1 MSDLERRLERV
12 EAQLSRILELLER
25 PGSPAAAGTVSSAAA
40 AAEAQL
46 ASVYGQPVLR
56 DQLSDLLIR
65 LQDPEVMES
74 LTRVAV
80 LVPRIEYALQAV
92 AAGPELLEEA
102 LDLARAQLGD
112 GEDMVM
118 VQYRLNAAVRSLKVL
133 AEPRVVEVIGGLA
146 AGLPDVAPFVGAAT
160 QAGQRLATVETPAAL
175 KERLSDALVRLAET
189 ETLDS
194 LLRIAELAPQ
204 IEYAVNFLA
213 AGPALLEDGMADV
226 RSRLRA
232 AGADVSE
239 VDRRLEALLKA
250 LPQLSAPRVVNAASD
265 LAGLLPVLRPL
276 TTALGRATQQLGE
289 VESQEALTERLA
301 ETIVAITEEET
312 LASLT
317 RLAQLAP
324 HLEYAAQFAAAGPGL
339 LEDAMAMVQKWTADN
354 GHDGVRVE
362 DRLNEAAKV
371 LFKIS
376 EPQALRGIGRLAE
389 AVEPSLRDR
398 ETMEALA
405 KILELL
411 PSFSGPLQSLSRAV
425 PDVDVGA
432 VVGLLEA
439 AKRTD
444 VQHAI
449 KGLVELAPQLERPL
463 RALPFQPHTLE
474 VLKTLNE
481 AVESGATQ
489 ERRAG
494 VFSLLGAL
502 RDPEIQRATG
512 FLLYVA
518 HELGSHLGKSNGLSN
533 GTNGHAQLPPAF

>member
-1 MSDLERRLERV
+1 MD
-12 EAQLSRILELLER
+12 
-25 PGSPAAAGTVSSAAA
+25 
-40 AAEAQL
+40 
-46 ASVYGQPVLR
+46 
-56 DQLSDLLIR
+56 
-65 LQDPEVMES
+65 M
-74 LTRVAV
+74 
-80 LVPRIEYALQAV
+80 
-92 AAGPELLEEA
+92 
-102 LDLARAQLGD
+102 ARAQLGD
-112 GEDMVM
+112 GEDTVM
-118 VQYRLNAAVRSLKVL
+118 LQYRLNAAARSLKVL

-146 AGLPDVAPFVGAAT
+146 AGLPDVEPFVGAAT
-160 QAGQRLATVETPAAL
+160 QAGQRLVTVETPTELTA
-175 KERLSDALVRLAET
+175 RLSDALVRLAET

-213 AGPALLEDGMADV
+213 AGPALLEDGVADV
-226 RSRLRA
+226 RARLEA
-232 AGADVSE
+232 QGADAGE
-239 VDRRLEALLKA
+239 VDRRLQALLKV
-250 LPQLSAPRVVNAASD
+250 LPELSAPRVMNAAAD

-276 TTALGRATQQLGE
+276 TAALGRATQRLGE

-301 ETIVAITEEET
+301 QTIVAITEEET
-312 LASLT
+312 LESLT

-339 LEDAMAMVQKWTADN
+339 LEDAMAMVQKWTEEN
-354 GHDGVRVE
+354 GHGGVRVE

-371 LFKIS
+371 LMKIS
-376 EPQALRGIGRLAE
+376 EPQALRGVGRLAE
-389 AVEPSLRDR
+389 AVEPALRDR

-405 KILELL
+405 QILELL

-425 PDVDVGA
+425 PNVDVGA

-439 AKRTD
+439 AKKPD

-463 RALPFQPHTLE
+463 RALPFQPHTIDI
-474 VLKTLNE
+474 LKTLNE
-481 AVESGATQ
+481 AVEAGATH

-518 HELGSHLGKSNGLSN
+518 HELGSHLSQSNGGLPSGSN
-533 GTNGHAQLPPAF
+533 GSNGHAQLPPAS